1 MPPPKPPKSTAPAPL
16 AEGDPLTTRIIHLLQ
31 EDGRMPYSTIA
42 AQIGVSEGTVR
53 NRVRQLLDDQFI
65 TIQAEALPAAFGY
78 HVNTVTFIKVKPSS
92 NIDAVAAQFLPVEE
106 VYYIVQMTGRFDL
119 GLAAF
124 HRSTEDYRL
133 FLDKHC
139 YNNDAIAELETT
151 LNLKIHKFNTRW
163 RFGPDG

>member
-1 MPPPKPPKSTAPAPL
+1 MPAPRPPKSPATPL
-16 AEGDPLTTRIIHLLQ
+16 ESDDVTTQIIQLLQ

-42 AQIGVSEGTVR
+42 TQLGVSEGTVR

-65 TIQAEALPAAFGY
+65 TIQAEALPSAFGY
-78 HVNTVTFIKVKPSS
+78 HVNTVTFIKVKPSA
-92 NIDAVAAQFLPVEE
+92 NIDAVVAQFSPIEE

-124 HRSTEDYRL
+124 HRSVEDYRL
-133 FLDKHC
+133 FLDQYC
-139 YNNDAIAELETT
+139 YNNDSIAEIETT

-163 RFGPDG
+163 RFGPDR

>member
-1 MPPPKPPKSTAPAPL
+1 MPPPKPTKSAAPAPL
-16 AEGDPLTTRIIHLLQ
+16 AGGDVLTTQIIHLLQ

-42 AQIGVSEGTVR
+42 SQIGVSEGTVR
-53 NRVRQLLDDQFI
+53 NRVRQLLDDQSI

-92 NIDAVAAQFLPVEE
+92 NIDVVAAQFLPIEE

-163 RFGPDG
+163 RFAPDA